1 MLEKIRD
8 GSQGVVAKAILV
20 VVILSFA
27 LAGIGSYLGG
37 STDVAGAIVNGKTIT
52 GAQVEQEF
60 QQERNRMQQQFG
72 EMFQAIANDE
82 TYMASVR
89 KNVLDRLVS
98 QELLLQTATKM
109 DLRVGD
115 EEIKQAIR
123 DMQEFHVDGVFNN
136 DRYQSLLRQSGYRV
150 EQFRDMLRTDM
161 TRRQLIATLVSSDFT
176 LANEANV
183 IAKLEQQMRDIRYIE
198 VKASDFLDSV
208 AVTSEEINDY
218 YELNNGQFQ
227 TQETLSLEYVELKVS
242 DLMDK
247 VSVEDAKVEETY
259 QENITQY
266 QTDARRRVSHIL
278 FEFGDDEAASQAAAQ
293 AALAQLNGGADFA
306 ALAKEVSQ
314 DAFSAE
320 NGGDLDW
327 IEPGIMDPEF
337 DKAAFALA
345 KGETSQV
352 VRSEFGFHILNV
364 TDAEDV
370 TTKPL
375 SEVQESIKQE
385 LLTEAAKELF
395 YEMQQQLADIAFEVP
410 ENLIEAAESIDST
423 VKSTE
428 LFTRATAPEFV
439 KAPAVLNAA
448 FSDPVLLE
456 AVNSDVIEITPD
468 HLLVLRKK
476 EHNPSEIKALELVT
490 ADIEQRLKAEKA
502 QAQAK
507 EKAQEYLDAWNN
519 NQEIADVTVSEKS
532 ALLRTSR
539 DLDPAIVAAAF
550 KLGKPTTDKVANE
563 LVTTAAGEAIVSLIK
578 VTEAADVA
586 ENVEG
591 IIERMQRS
599 NSDATY
605 RAFIQSLKD
614 ASDIQYPQ
622 A

>member
-198 VKASDFLDSV
+198 IKASDFLDSV
-208 AVTSEEINDY
+208 AVTSDEINDY

-550 KLGKPTTDKVANE
+550 KLGKPTTDKVASE